1 MIKLV
6 IITTIT
12 ISITNAIGFVILKYK
27 INIDDTNKYI
37 SPASAF
43 KSLLV
48 LPLDSAIARLPKNT
62 EITPGSN
69 MNDDSTPIDDFKLVA
84 NSDEAII
91 NTTKVVILTKADFAW
106 STNTEIRY
114 ISEKAI
120 TKPFTAIS
128 LLENITKKLNSIIT
142 PSLIKSFVGLSKNLF
157 IFQYSRSHLHLVQFQ
172 IVLIL
177 LTQSEVQ
184 AL

>member
-48 LPLDSAIARLPKNT
+48 LPLVSATARFPKNT

-69 MNDDSTPIDDFKLVA
+69 INDDSTPIDDFKLVA
-84 NSDEAII
+84 NNDEAII

-114 ISEKAI
+114 ISEKAT
-120 TKPFTAIS
+120 TKPFTAMS
-128 LLENITKKLNSIIT
+128 LLENITKKLNNIIT
-142 PSLIKSFVGLSKNLF
+142 PSLIKSLVGLSKNLF
-157 IFQYSRSHLHLVQFQ
+157 IFRYSQIHLRLAQF
-172 IVLIL
+172 
-177 LTQSEVQ
+177 
-184 AL
+184 

>member
-6 IITTIT
+6 IITTMT

-48 LPLDSAIARLPKNT
+48 LPLVSATARFPKNT
-62 EITPGSN
+62 EITPGNN

-120 TKPFTAIS
+120 TKPFTAMS
-128 LLENITKKLNSIIT
+128 LLENITKKLNNIIT
-142 PSLIKSFVGLSKNLF
+142 PSLIKSLVGLSKNLF
-157 IFQYSRSHLHLVQFQ
+157 IFQYSQIHLRLALFQ
-172 IVLIL
+172 IVLLL
-177 LTQSEVQ
+177 LTQSEAQ

>member
-6 IITTIT
+6 IITIMT

-48 LPLDSAIARLPKNT
+48 LPLDSATARLPKNT
-62 EITPGSN
+62 EITPGNN

-84 NSDEAII
+84 SSDEAII
-91 NTTKVVILTKADFAW
+91 NTTKVVTLTKADFAW

-114 ISEKAI
+114 ISEKAP
-120 TKPFTAIS
+120 TKPFTAMS

-142 PSLIKSFVGLSKNLF
+142 PSLIKSLVGLSKNPF
-157 IFQYSRSHLHLVQFQ
+157 IFQYSRSHPRLSQFQ
-172 IVLIL
+172 ITLIL